1 MTLFI
6 TVIIGLAV
14 LSVLVIV
21 HELGHFITA
30 KMSGV
35 IVEEFGLGF
44 PPRLLSVKR
53 GETRYS
59 LNAVPFGGF
68 NKLAGEEDANVKRS
82 LASKGVGTRL
92 LVLGAGSVMNLL
104 LAILL
109 FSITFMVPRDVVI
122 GQVVVEEVAPDS
134 PAAAAGI
141 ETGDIII
148 SVNEK
153 PVNSNSD
160 LQRNIQFNL
169 GKETTILIEHDDS
182 TRESVQV
189 VPRWEPPEGQ
199 GAIGIVIW
207 TANATVTKKH
217 DPFWRAIPLGIG
229 KAIDYLVLYKDG
241 LAGIFAGE
249 VTASFVGPVGV
260 VQLTGEV
267 AEAGIRPLL
276 EVAALLSML
285 LCIFNLFPLP
295 AIDGGR
301 IAFVL
306 LELVRRGRRV
316 PARVER
322 TIHMVGFALL
332 IAFLMVI
339 TYQDIL
345 RLISGESLIR

>member
-1 MTLFI
+1 MTLVF
-6 TVIIGLAV
+6 TVLIGLAV

-21 HELGHFITA
+21 HELGHFVTA

-35 IVEEFGLGF
+35 KVEEFGLGF
-44 PPRLLSVKR
+44 PPKLLSIKR

-68 NKLAGEEDANVKRS
+68 NKLAGEEDPNVKRS
-82 LASKGVGTRL
+82 LASKGGGTRL

-104 LAILL
+104 LSILL
-109 FSITFMVPRDVVI
+109 FSITFMVPRDVI
-122 GQVVVEEVAPDS
+122 TGQVIVEEVAPDS
-134 PAAAAGI
+134 PAAVAGI
-141 ETGDIII
+141 EAGDIII

-153 PVNSNSD
+153 PVKSNSD
-160 LQRNIQFNL
+160 LQRYIQFNL
-169 GKETTILIEHDDS
+169 GKETAILIEHGDS
-182 TRESVQV
+182 TRESVRV

-199 GAIGIVIW
+199 GAIGIVIR
-207 TANATVTKKH
+207 TANATVIRQS
-217 DPFWRAIPLGIG
+217 DPFWRAVPLGIG
-229 KAIDYLVLYKDG
+229 KAINYLVLYKDG

-285 LCIFNLFPLP
+285 LCMFNLFPLP

-301 IAFVL
+301 IVFVL

-332 IAFLMVI
+332 IAFLLVI